1 MKPVGNHFQ
10 PCASKMFRPRLLND
24 LSEQWHCEPHP
35 PTSMAVLVPASAPVV
50 GLLEATEP
58 SPHMDHSWTTSGCS
72 SYRSEPCQKLVWQ
85 GSAVT
90 EMYVSL
96 WLGPRKKAALG
107 SIGKGLFVTNIS
119 SGPCC
124 MQIHSPLWRKA
135 RMNDVNAKKR
145 GWASYPQHCLN

>member
-35 PTSMAVLVPASAPVV
+35 PASLAMHVPASGPCSGAPRSHRALATQLNHLWLLLLPLWALPQACLGSVV
-50 GLLEATEP
+50 TG
-58 SPHMDHSWTTSGCS
+58 
-72 SYRSEPCQKLVWQ
+72 
-85 GSAVT
+85 
-90 EMYVSL
+90 MYVSH
-96 WLGPRKKAALG
+96 WREPRKKAVLG
-107 SIGKGLFVTNIS
+107 SIGKGLFVANIS

-124 MQIHSPLWRKA
+124 MQIHSPLWGKTRI
-135 RMNDVNAKKR
+135 NDVNAKKR